1 LKVGIAIATVFIPL
15 LGIIMGIIF
24 MMDDHPEKK
33 AAGKLWLGIGGGMF
47 ALNVICICACVM
59 FGAVAEGM

>member
-1 LKVGIAIATVFIPL
+1 
-15 LGIIMGIIF
+15 MGIIF